1 MKRSVGSSVLLAEDD
16 RDRMLASIND
26 ERDWY
31 GVAPLRWDSDIEA
44 NAVATANQC
53 LTKHSAT
60 DSRRFVSKACGG
72 GSCLHGENLGW
83 RRGGRQDDKN
93 WEKWQEMFNSER
105 NRYDCVRNT
114 SFEGKSYGHWQQNV
128 WTNTTHVGCAL
139 NCDCREISWWDCFY
153 VCQYGRAGNIV
164 GQRPFPF
171 ERCADHPREPPTTTT
186 TTTTTTTV
194 NVAAKCDRTPYLDFR
209 GHKVFWEEIPSWR
222 EWCDQVIAVRTCQ
235 EAYDY
240 SMKSNHDEN
249 HNKYDYNETHNYD
262 ENHHYNYHKTHNYDN
277 HDNDNHNQYNYHK
290 THDDDNYHKTHNYD
304 HNKYNYHKTHSY
316 DENHNEYNYHTTY

>member
-1 MKRSVGSSVLLAEDD
+1 
-16 RDRMLASIND
+16 MLASIND

-44 NAVATANQC
+44 NAVATANLC

-60 DSRRFVSKACGG
+60 DSRRFVSEACGG

-83 RRGGRQDDKN
+83 RRGGRQDDQN

-105 NRYDCVRNT
+105 DRYDCVRNT

-153 VCQYGRAGNIV
+153 VCQYGRAGNVV
-164 GQRPFPF
+164 GVRPFPF

-209 GHKVFWEEIPSWR
+209 GHKVSWEEIPSWR

-240 SMKSNHDEN
+240 SMKSVAHDCGIT
-249 HNKYDYNETHNYD
+249 HNYDYETHNYD
-262 ENHHYNYHKTHNYDN
+262 DFHNNYYETHNYD
-277 HDNDNHNQYNYHK
+277 DHNYDDYHNNY
-290 THDDDNYHKTHNYD
+290 YETHNYD
-304 HNKYNYHKTHSY
+304 DHNYVETHDY
-316 DENHNEYNYHTTY
+316 DENHNNYNCHNRRTIYDHKDEFIDQHDELRACPPLC

>member
-1 MKRSVGSSVLLAEDD
+1 MVQFLFNFLAATAFSSSVLLAEDD

-60 DSRRFVSKACGG
+60 DSRRF
-72 GSCLHGENLGW
+72 
-83 RRGGRQDDKN
+83 
-93 WEKWQEMFNSER
+93 
-105 NRYDCVRNT
+105 
-114 SFEGKSYGHWQQNV
+114 
-128 WTNTTHVGCAL
+128 
-139 NCDCREISWWDCFY
+139 
-153 VCQYGRAGNIV
+153 
-164 GQRPFPF
+164 
-171 ERCADHPREPPTTTT
+171 
-186 TTTTTTTV
+186 
-194 NVAAKCDRTPYLDFR
+194 
-209 GHKVFWEEIPSWR
+209 
-222 EWCDQVIAVRTCQ
+222 
-235 EAYDY
+235 
-240 SMKSNHDEN
+240 NHDEN